1 MQINLHCVSQ
11 FGHYTCVLEAAVR
24 NWDINLTRVV
34 TDTGSLTELETC
46 TLTHTWTHRTQET
59 GKTNDIFC
67 ISCIIPAM
75 SVSTIHK
82 DQLPSTPHTHRNEI
96 VQCSLNNHF
105 SVQLNSCWRS
115 SLLSLLSENS
125 RLPLFNPLRGSR
137 REGERK
143 RETSIECWQGH
154 NLPSL
159 HTLFTVS
166 LPAAIPS
173 SLNGAIK
180 NK

>member
-1 MQINLHCVSQ
+1 MNLHCVRQ
-11 FGHYTCVLEAAVR
+11 LGHYACVLEVAIR
-24 NWDINLTRVV
+24 NWDINLPCMV
-34 TDTGSLTELETC
+34 TDTWQSC
-46 TLTHTWTHRTQET
+46 RYTHVSKWRQRTHET
-59 GKTNDIFC
+59 GKNNEIFC
-67 ISCIIPAM
+67 ISCVIPAK

-82 DQLPSTPHTHRNEI
+82 DQLPSSPHTHRSEI
-96 VQCSLNNHF
+96 VQCCLNYHF

-115 SLLSLLSENS
+115 SLHSLLSENS
-125 RLPLFNPLRGSR
+125 PLPPFNPLRGG
-137 REGERK
+137 REREWE

-173 SLNGAIK
+173 FLNGAIK